1 MGSKIRV
8 SRRYPWIKVRRP
20 FQPQRWF
27 ASLLPPDLLAPVEV
41 AASAGTA
48 PSGRLADAWRASGAS
63 YKWLHYFPIY
73 ERELAPLAGTGP
85 RILEIG
91 VAGGGSLG
99 MWRSYLG
106 GGSTVVGIDIDPA
119 CARFEDCDRGIHVR
133 VGSQADPQ
141 FLQRVV
147 AELGPFDAIIDDG
160 SHVVSHMIAAF
171 GALFFA
177 GLRRAASTL
186 SRTRTPLTGN
196 RTATCRTPSPTSS
209 QPLSTC
215 STPPTGPRQ
224 APGNSTRITR
234 TGCGRWRCRDW
245 RP

>member
-1 MGSKIRV
+1 LRK
-8 SRRYPWIKVRRP
+8 
-20 FQPQRWF
+20 
-27 ASLLPPDLLAPVEV
+27 V
-41 AASAGTA
+41 AASVGTA
-48 PSGRLADAWRASGAS
+48 PSGRLADAWRA
-63 YKWLHYFPIY
+63 KWLHYFPIY

-177 GLRRAASTL
+177 GLRAGGVYIVEDTHAAYWQSHRDLPHTFTDFIAALIDMQHAAYWTASSTRQFDADNPDRL
-186 SRTRTPLTGN
+186 RSVAMPRLAALIDTV
-196 RTATCRTPSPTSS
+196 TSHDS
-209 QPLSTC
+209 VSVIRRRQR
-215 STPPTGPRQ
+215 PPTLTVTVR
-224 APGNSTRITR
+224 NDR
-234 TGCGRWRCRDW
+234 
-245 RP
+245 